1 MSKWLLVKFW
11 LTLPMICFCHVT
23 FTNLNCSSYNLDFMS
38 FPTCRIKAVNR
49 THKYISIYAKINQ
62 LPIVDARVTVQFR
75 RFDSGYK
82 PFLFDLSYDGCQ
94 FMKNQKNMFVKT
106 FYKTFQRNTNM
117 NHTCPYD
124 HDIIVDKL
132 FTGNLE
138 EEFGRYIVIPNGDYA
153 IYTDWATNKVARA
166 SVKIYLRILNK

>member
-62 LPIVDARVTVQFR
+62 LPIVDARVSFGQI
-75 RFDSGYK
+75 K